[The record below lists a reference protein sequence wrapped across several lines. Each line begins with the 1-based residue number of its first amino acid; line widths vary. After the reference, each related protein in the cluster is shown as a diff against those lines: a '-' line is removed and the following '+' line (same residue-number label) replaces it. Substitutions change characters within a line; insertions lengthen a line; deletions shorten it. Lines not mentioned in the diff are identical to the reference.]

1 VYVRLCRQLGVTTGG
16 AVSASMKKVT
26 TLLVVAFL
34 IFYLLSRPTEFANTI
49 EDIVGWFGDAFDSI
63 IRFFQAL

>member
-1 VYVRLCRQLGVTTGG
+1 M
-16 AVSASMKKVT
+16 SASMKKVT

-34 IFYLLSRPTEFANTI
+34 IFYLLSRPAEFANTI
-49 EDIVGWFGDAFDSI
+49 EDVVGWFGDAFDAI

>member
-1 VYVRLCRQLGVTTGG
+1 M
-16 AVSASMKKVT
+16 SASLKKVT

-34 IFYLLSRPTEFANTI
+34 IFYLLTRPTEFANTLESI
-49 EDIVGWFGDAFDSI
+49 ASWFGDAFDSI